1 MKWRQCLQEILQFYE
16 ILTIYGIQASG
27 QKKIPK
33 PKPFLSVAKEIFPQ
47 NFADSNIL
55 YLFQVLIT
63 R

>member
-1 MKWRQCLQEILQFYE
+1 MKWRQCRQEILQFYE

-27 QKKIPK
+27 QKKNPK
-33 PKPFLSVAKEIFPQ
+33 PKPFLSVVKEVFPQ
-47 NFADSNIL
+47 NFADFNSL